1 MTTTPRS
8 RLAAL
13 AAIAVTGALTL
24 SACGGSS
31 GGGSSEP
38 LKLGVIL
45 PLSGP
50 AGDLGQKAK
59 AGVELFAAEAKD
71 AGGIE
76 IDGEKVPVEVHYC
89 DSEYQSPKAVSCGQ
103 KLASQ
108 QGVSAIITAT
118 SVDTLPLMSF
128 NERDGQEFII
138 ATSAATDKVVD
149 SGNSLVS
156 RYWFATSA
164 YMPSTGELLASAN
177 EKEDLGIDKI
187 AVLASDDEFGTSWSD
202 DFTENVRAAGFSD
215 VKQASFKANTTDLYP
230 QLTPLI
236 SSGANLLALPLTCDM
251 AANAVKQAKELGYD
265 GRYMFMLACDASSLA
280 DAVGGKKA
288 LAGDLFEGGPWN
300 LGSEAEKQFQAAFE
314 KEYGKPGDPSASTTY
329 SQAAWLAK
337 AAELAGSTDATK
349 MRKELPA
356 ALEKSPNTLAMK
368 DVQDNGEI
376 TGTVHLRLVGRD
388 GSITEITE

>member
-1 MTTTPRS
+1 MTHRRT

-13 AAIAVTGALTL
+13 TSAAVIGALTL
-24 SACGGSS
+24 TACGPSGSS
-31 GGGSSEP
+31 SVDA

-59 AGVELFAAEAKD
+59 AGVELFAAEAEA

-76 IDGEKVPVEVHYC
+76 IGGEKVPVEVHYC

-108 QGVSAIITAT
+108 EGVSAIITAT

-128 NERDGQEFII
+128 NERDGQQFII
-138 ATSAATDKVVD
+138 ATSAATEKIVE
-149 SGNSLVS
+149 SGNALVS

-164 YMPSTGELLASAN
+164 YMGRTGELLESAN
-177 EKEDLGIDKI
+177 DEHALGIDKI

-202 DFTENVRAAGFSD
+202 DFAAGVKAAGFAD

-251 AANAVKQAKELGYD
+251 AANAVKQAKELGYR
-265 GRYMFMLACDASSLA
+265 GRYLFMLACDANSLA
-280 DAVGGKKA
+280 AAMGGEKA
-288 LAGDLFEGGPWN
+288 LAGHLFEGGPWN
-300 LGSEAEKQFQAAFE
+300 LGSDAEKKFQAAFE
-314 KEYGKPGDPSASTTY
+314 KENGTSGDSSASTTY

-337 AAELAGSTDATK
+337 AAELAGSVDAAE
-349 MRKELPA
+349 MRKKLAA
-356 ALEKSPNTLAMK
+356 ALEESPNTLAMT

-376 TGTVHLRLVGRD
+376 TGTVHLRLVGDD
-388 GSITEITE
+388 GTITEITE